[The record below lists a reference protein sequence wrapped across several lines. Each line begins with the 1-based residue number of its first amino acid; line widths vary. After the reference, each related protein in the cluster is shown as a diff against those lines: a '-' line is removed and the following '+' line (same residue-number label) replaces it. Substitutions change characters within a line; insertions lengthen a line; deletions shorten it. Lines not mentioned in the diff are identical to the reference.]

1 MMQNRTFGV
10 RMFQAVNGLFLTA
23 LMALTLY
30 PFVHLLSVSL
40 SEGAEASRIGLHLW
54 PRSLDWVAYREV
66 LISELT
72 WIGYRNT
79 VLRTVIG
86 TALTA
91 AMTAMTAYPLA
102 KAYFPLRRT
111 WIVLIV
117 FTMIFSGGLVPNYL
131 LIKELGLL
139 NSLWAL
145 ILPGLISPFS
155 LLIVRNFFQSIPV
168 SLEESARIDGA
179 SELTVMRRIVLPL
192 SMPVMATIALWTA
205 VGHWN
210 AFFDAIL
217 YMTDKNKLVLQV
229 ILRKIIL
236 EHQMIGQYDGAGLNM
251 RTAQEAVEAATIIV
265 STLPILIVYPF
276 LQKHFVKGVMLG
288 SIKG

>member
-1 MMQNRTFGV
+1 VG
-10 RMFQAVNGLFLTA
+10 
-23 LMALTLY
+23 
-30 PFVHLLSVSL
+30 
-40 SEGAEASRIGLHLW
+40 
-54 PRSLDWVAYREV
+54 
-66 LISELT
+66 
-72 WIGYRNT
+72 
-79 VLRTVIG
+79 
-86 TALTA
+86 
-91 AMTAMTAYPLA
+91 
-102 KAYFPLRRT
+102 AYFA
-111 WIVLIV
+111 
-117 FTMIFSGGLVPNYL
+117 GAY
-131 LIKELGLL
+131 
-139 NSLWAL
+139 
-145 ILPGLISPFS
+145 
-155 LLIVRNFFQSIPV
+155 QSVHV

>member
-1 MMQNRTFGV
+1 
-10 RMFQAVNGLFLTA
+10 
-23 LMALTLY
+23 
-30 PFVHLLSVSL
+30 
-40 SEGAEASRIGLHLW
+40 
-54 PRSLDWVAYREV
+54 
-66 LISELT
+66 
-72 WIGYRNT
+72 
-79 VLRTVIG
+79 
-86 TALTA
+86 
-91 AMTAMTAYPLA
+91 
-102 KAYFPLRRT
+102 
-111 WIVLIV
+111 
-117 FTMIFSGGLVPNYL
+117 
-131 LIKELGLL
+131 
-139 NSLWAL
+139 
-145 ILPGLISPFS
+145 
-155 LLIVRNFFQSIPV
+155 
-168 SLEESARIDGA
+168 
-179 SELTVMRRIVLPL
+179 MRRIVLPL

-236 EHQMIGQYDGAGLNM
+236 EHQMIGQYDGAGLNI